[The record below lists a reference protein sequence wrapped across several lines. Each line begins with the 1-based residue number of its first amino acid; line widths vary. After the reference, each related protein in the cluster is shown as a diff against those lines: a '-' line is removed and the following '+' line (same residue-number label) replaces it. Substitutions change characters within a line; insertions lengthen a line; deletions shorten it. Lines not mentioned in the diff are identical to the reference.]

1 MATVPEHGV
10 RIPRL
15 AEINGL
21 RGIAILAVVW
31 HRLSFVLV
39 PTPPRLW
46 GTPTELVLW
55 NGWMGVNLFFILSGF
70 VLYLPYAAGK
80 RSFTGR

>member
-1 MATVPEHGV
+1 MATVSGHGV
-10 RIPRL
+10 RIGRL

-31 HRLSFVLV
+31 HHLSFALV
-39 PTPPRLW
+39 PTPPHLW
-46 GTPTELVLW
+46 GMPTEPVLW

-70 VLYLPYAAGK
+70 VLYLPYAMG
-80 RSFTGR
+80 T